1 MVIRYVKHQRR
12 LRSTPQNNPPP
23 SIPKPPVNKPI
34 QLAIEAAGV
43 VGIPPADL
51 MDEEQ
56 QDEQQ
61 TNINIGP
68 SICICIIIIFIIDLE
83 NKPNT

>member
-12 LRSTPQNNPPP
+12 LQSIPQNNPPP

-34 QLAIEAAGV
+34 QLAMEAAGV

-56 QDEQQ
+56 QHKQQ
-61 TNINIGP
+61 TNINMGA
-68 SICICIIIIFIIDLE
+68 ICCIIFIIDLE

>member
-12 LRSTPQNNPPP
+12 LQSTPQNKR
-23 SIPKPPVNKPI
+23 PKPPVNKPI

-43 VGIPPADL
+43 VGILPAVL

-56 QDEQQ
+56 QHKQQ
-61 TNINIGP
+61 TNINTGA
-68 SICICIIIIFIIDLE
+68 ICRILFIIDLE

>member
-1 MVIRYVKHQRR
+1 VVIRYVKHQRR
-12 LRSTPQNNPPP
+12 LQSTPQNKP
-23 SIPKPPVNKPI
+23 PPVNKPI

-56 QDEQQ
+56 QHTQQ
-61 TNINIGP
+61 SSINMGQFVA
-68 SICICIIIIFIIDLE
+68 SFL
-83 NKPNT
+83 

>member
-12 LRSTPQNNPPP
+12 LQSTPQNKP
-23 SIPKPPVNKPI
+23 PPVNKPI

-56 QDEQQ
+56 QHTQQ
-61 TNINIGP
+61 TNINMGA
-68 SICICIIIIFIIDLE
+68 ICCIFFIMDLE
-83 NKPNT
+83 N

>member
-1 MVIRYVKHQRR
+1 VVIRYVKHQRR
-12 LRSTPQNNPPP
+12 LQSTPQN

-34 QLAIEAAGV
+34 QLAIEAPGV

-56 QDEQQ
+56 QHTQQ
-61 TNINIGP
+61 SNINMGA
-68 SICICIIIIFIIDLE
+68 ICCIFFIIDLE
-83 NKPNT
+83 I

>member
-1 MVIRYVKHQRR
+1 MRVPMRAIE
-12 LRSTPQNNPPP
+12 
-23 SIPKPPVNKPI
+23 
-34 QLAIEAAGV
+34 LAEEAAGV

-56 QDEQQ
+56 QHKQQ
-61 TNINIGP
+61 TNINMGA
-68 SICICIIIIFIIDLE
+68 ICCIFFIIDLE

>member
-12 LRSTPQNNPPP
+12 LQSTPQNNPPP

-51 MDEEQ
+51 TDEEQ
-56 QDEQQ
+56 QHKQQ
-61 TNINIGP
+61 TNINMGA
-68 SICICIIIIFIIDLE
+68 SCCIFFIMDLE

>member
-12 LRSTPQNNPPP
+12 LQSIPQNNPPP

-43 VGIPPADL
+43 VGILPADL

-56 QDEQQ
+56 QHKQQ
-61 TNINIGP
+61 TNINIGA
-68 SICICIIIIFIIDLE
+68 ICCIFFIIDLE

>member
-1 MVIRYVKHQRR
+1 VVIRYVKHQRR
-12 LRSTPQNNPPP
+12 LQSTPQNNPPP

-56 QDEQQ
+56 QHTQQ
-61 TNINIGP
+61 TNINMGA
-68 SICICIIIIFIIDLE
+68 ICCIFFIMDLE

>member
-1 MVIRYVKHQRR
+1 VVIRYVKHQRR
-12 LRSTPQNNPPP
+12 LQSIPQNNPPP

-34 QLAIEAAGV
+34 QLAIEAPGV

-56 QDEQQ
+56 QHTQQ
-61 TNINIGP
+61 SNINIGA
-68 SICICIIIIFIIDLE
+68 ICCIFFIIDLE
-83 NKPNT
+83 I

>member
-1 MVIRYVKHQRR
+1 VVIRYVKHQRR
-12 LRSTPQNNPPP
+12 LQITHQNNPPP

-43 VGIPPADL
+43 VGILPADL
-51 MDEEQ
+51 IDEEQ
-56 QDEQQ
+56 QHKQQ
-61 TNINIGP
+61 TNINIGA
-68 SICICIIIIFIIDLE
+68 ICCIFFIIDLE

>member
-1 MVIRYVKHQRR
+1 MVIQYVKHQRR
-12 LRSTPQNNPPP
+12 LQSTPQIIPPP
-23 SIPKPPVNKPI
+23 SIPKPPVNKPL

-51 MDEEQ
+51 MVYEHQ
-56 QDEQQ
+56 HTHH
-61 TNINIGP
+61 TNINMV
-68 SICICIIIIFIIDLE
+68 SICCIFFIMDLE

>member
-12 LRSTPQNNPPP
+12 LQSTPQN

-56 QDEQQ
+56 QHTQQ
-61 TNINIGP
+61 SNINMGAT
-68 SICICIIIIFIIDLE
+68 ICICIIFIIDLE

>member
-12 LRSTPQNNPPP
+12 LQSTPQNNPP
-23 SIPKPPVNKPI
+23 IPPMRVPMRAI
-34 QLAIEAAGV
+34 QLAEEAAGV

-51 MDEEQ
+51 TDEEQ
-56 QDEQQ
+56 QHEQQ
-61 TNINIGP
+61 TNINMGP
-68 SICICIIIIFIIDLE
+68 SIFICIIIIFIIDLE

>member
-12 LRSTPQNNPPP
+12 LQSIPQNNPPP

-34 QLAIEAAGV
+34 QLAMEAAGV

-56 QDEQQ
+56 QHKQQ
-61 TNINIGP
+61 TNINMGAT
-68 SICICIIIIFIIDLE
+68 ICICIIFIIDLE

>member
-12 LRSTPQNNPPP
+12 LQSTPQNNPPP
-23 SIPKPPVNKPI
+23 RAPI
-34 QLAIEAAGV
+34 RVPMRAIELAEEAAGV

-51 MDEEQ
+51 TDEEQ
-56 QDEQQ
+56 QHKQQ
-61 TNINIGP
+61 TNINMGA
-68 SICICIIIIFIIDLE
+68 ICCIFFIMDLE